1 MYDERLSG
9 VGCSSFVRSWR
20 PDNLLFIR
28 HFALLSAQVSLDLQ
42 QESSSPS
49 CWQWQ
54 KKSALQTI
62 FLLRML
68 CVLHW
73 PRKSAGLQRD
83 WEKRCDHARE
93 ICHTTTSFSSSSPAC
108 QKPIR
113 HLRQFL
119 FAISFLADTF
129 FFVHFET
136 PLEIE
141 TTFHL
146 CLPRHQLISTR
157 STLARHFNILLTLS
171 PPFWNK
177 VVKVWLNTPPLCIL
191 FNNRLID

>member
-9 VGCSSFVRSWR
+9 VGCWSFVRSWR

-28 HFALLSAQVSLDLQ
+28 HFAPLSAQVSLDLQ

-49 CWQWQ
+49 CWQRQ

-62 FLLRML
+62 FLLRLL
-68 CVLHW
+68 CSSLLASQISRATERLRETLRSREGDMPHNHVLLLLFPSVPKTYSNTW
-73 PRKSAGLQRD
+73 GNSFLQ
-83 WEKRCDHARE
+83 
-93 ICHTTTSFSSSSPAC
+93 
-108 QKPIR
+108 
-113 HLRQFL
+113 
-119 FAISFLADTF
+119 ISFLADTF

-146 CLPRHQLISTR
+146 CLPRHQLILTR

-171 PPFWNK
+171 SRFE
-177 VVKVWLNTPPLCIL
+177 T
-191 FNNRLID
+191 RLSRCD

>member
-9 VGCSSFVRSWR
+9 VGCWSFVRSWR

-62 FLLRML
+62 FLLRL
-68 CVLHW
+68 LCCVLHCW

-93 ICHTTTSFSSSSPAC
+93 ICHTTTSSFSSSPAC

-113 HLRQFL
+113 TLE
-119 FAISFLADTF
+119 AIPFCKSPSLQILF
-129 FFVHFET
+129 FFVNFET

-146 CLPRHQLISTR
+146 CLPRHQLILTR

-171 PPFWNK
+171 SRFE
-177 VVKVWLNTPPLCIL
+177 T
-191 FNNRLID
+191 RLSRCD